1 MKQYIKL
8 YTILLI
14 LASCSAIKNT
24 FISFDDEKNL
34 TRGEIENA
42 LLKGNKDKSKIE
54 EPPMPRMSK
63 IISMPNR
70 GILDSDKVI
79 SVNVTESVPLVDVLT
94 EVARLS
100 DTNIS
105 IDENVKGGIRLNM
118 KDKKLLEVFNAISR
132 TGSLR
137 YSIKDDVVHFEKDT
151 PYDVTYD
158 LGFINIVRSAT
169 SSMNVSTSVLTGG
182 SGLSGGSS
190 SSIQSSSNDTLW
202 QDVQSNVTSIIM
214 NQPSFMK
221 DMMQRQQDIMGG
233 VMGMGQQA
241 GGMQQ
246 MGQQGMMGGG
256 MGMGQQAGG
265 MQQMGQQG
273 MMGGGMGGQSF
284 VNINKQAGTLVAHA
298 NSTCHKMIKDYI
310 NKIKQKMTSQVLL
323 EVKIAQVILNKYF
336 ERGVDLQYLG
346 KYIGGSP
353 QSSIKT
359 NFQYGTSSASA
370 MTISNNQKFGA
381 TDSLA
386 STIALLDQFGTT
398 KILSS
403 PRISTINNQEA
414 IMQIADNQVFF
425 NVAITVTP
433 AVFNNGNMITPAQT
447 SVTSSPKTIPV
458 GIVLVMQPSIDV
470 ERGQI
475 TLSVRPTLS
484 KMSSTVEDPGVQYSA
499 AQAKVTGIS
508 NKVPITSVSE
518 IDTIATLKSG
528 DIMVIG
534 GFTDRQK
541 TKTEKGVPFL
551 SSIPGIG
558 WLFKHTVEKT
568 DMIETVIFIKA
579 TIVSQ
584 DSGENGVSEYDKY
597 FYKKFIDDPNE
608 FNL

>member
-1 MKQYIKL
+1 MKQHIKL
-8 YTILLI
+8 YTTLLI
-14 LASCSAIKNT
+14 LVSCGAIKNT

-42 LLKGNKDKSKIE
+42 LLKGNKDKNKIE
-54 EPPMPRMSK
+54 EPPIPRISK

-202 QDVQSNVTSIIM
+202 QDVQSNISSIIT
-214 NQPSFMK
+214 NQPGF
-221 DMMQRQQDIMGG
+221 
-233 VMGMGQQA
+233 
-241 GGMQQ
+241 MQQ
-246 MGQQGMMGGG
+246 MQQQQMGQQQGMMGG
-256 MGMGQQAGG
+256 MQGQ
-265 MQQMGQQG
+265 QQMGQQQG
-273 MMGGGMGGQSF
+273 MMGGMQGQQQMGQQQGMMGGMGMMGMQSF
-284 VNINKQAGTLVAHA
+284 VNINRQAGTVVVHA
-298 NSTCHKMIKDYI
+298 NNTCQKMIKDYI

-346 KYIGGSP
+346 KYISGTP

-359 NFQYGTSSASA
+359 NFQYGSSSASA
-370 MTISNNQKFGA
+370 MTISNTQKFGS

-447 SVTSSPKTIPV
+447 SVSSSPKTIPV

-541 TKTEKGVPFL
+541 TKTEKGIPFL

-579 TIVSQ
+579 TIINQ
-584 DSGENGVSEYDKY
+584 DGGDNGVSEYDKY